1 MKKFLSNT
9 KTAIVLL
16 IVSVLLLGSYV
27 YIITSPISY
36 GMKYRNE
43 MVYEGEVFKGSLK
56 YAPDGKVVGE
66 NTNFD
71 EPFEMYYYYKDGYVF
86 NLMAENDEEYEAE
99 VAAIN
104 ANFDEA
110 VATPLYAFKTNAF
123 KQVAQGF
130 DNDVTTYTCVGTV
143 IVAIVGGINR
153 LLLIALTVYSYLL
166 YKKAKNDEKDAKAD
180 QE

>member
-1 MKKFLSNT
+1 MREPIMKKLLSNT
-9 KTAIVLL
+9 KIAIVLL
-16 IVSVLLLGSYV
+16 IVTVLLVGSYV
-27 YIITSPISY
+27 YLLTCPISY

-43 MVYEGEVFKGSLK
+43 TVYEGEVFKGSLK
-56 YAPDGKVVGE
+56 YSPDGKVISE

-86 NLMAENDEEYEAE
+86 NLMATNDEEYEAE

-130 DNDVTTYTCVGTV
+130 DNDVTTYTCQGA
-143 IVAIVGGINR
+143 IVFAIVGGIDI
-153 LLLIALTVYSYLL
+153 LLLIALTAFSFVLS
-166 YKKAKNDEKDAKAD
+166 KKAKNKE
-180 QE
+180 